1 MDFNIG
7 DIVKHL
13 EGGNVGIVKMIDGVA
28 VWVKWGCGS
37 IDYANCMQ
45 LEILDKSACA

>member
-13 EGGNVGIVKMIDGVA
+13 QADKIGIVQMIDGVA
-28 VWVKWGCGS
+28 VWVRWGCGNINHS
-37 IDYANCMQ
+37 NCMQ
-45 LEILDKSACA
+45 LDIFDKAACA

>member
-13 EGGNVGIVKMIDGVA
+13 EAGKIGVVRMTDGVA
-28 VWVKWGCGS
+28 VWVRWGCGEL
-37 IDYANCMQ
+37 DHNNCMQ
-45 LEILDKSACA
+45 LEVLDASAWV

>member
-13 EGGNVGIVKMIDGVA
+13 EVGKVGVVKMIDGVA
-28 VWVKWGCGS
+28 VWVRWGCGD
-37 IDYANCMQ
+37 INHANCMQ
-45 LEILDKSACA
+45 LEVIDTSACM